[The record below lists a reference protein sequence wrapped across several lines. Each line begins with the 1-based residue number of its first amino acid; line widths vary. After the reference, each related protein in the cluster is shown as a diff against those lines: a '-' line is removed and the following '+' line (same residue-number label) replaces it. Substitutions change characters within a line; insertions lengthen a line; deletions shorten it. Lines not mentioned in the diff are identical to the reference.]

1 MLLYTDVM
9 ARGGDAS
16 SASGQGGN
24 GGGIYLGTDNDY
36 GVLNGDARAVFDGD
50 AQLSGGDGGNSGGE
64 GGQLYSDSFND
75 GLIDGTIDAS
85 GGDATSAASYGY
97 GGEGGVLHAVSV
109 FGGMEFAG
117 SFLAP
122 GGDGANGAG
131 GDGGEGLIY
140 GGFATCPAA
149 IDLSGGD
156 GDATG
161 GEGGDGG
168 RLTVFGTTATDA
180 TGAFTTSGGA
190 GATAGQPGTVTVDG
204 IPR

>member
-1 MLLYTDVM
+1 VLLYTDVM

-64 GGQLYSDSFND
+64 GGQFYSDSFND

-109 FGGMEFAG
+109 FGGMEFAD
-117 SFLAP
+117 SLLAP
-122 GGDGANGAG
+122 GSWRRRGERRGRRRRRGAH
-131 GDGGEGLIY
+131 LRWIRHL
-140 GGFATCPAA
+140 P
-149 IDLSGGD
+149 
-156 GDATG
+156 
-161 GEGGDGG
+161 G
-168 RLTVFGTTATDA
+168 RHRPL
-180 TGAFTTSGGA
+180 
-190 GATAGQPGTVTVDG
+190 
-204 IPR
+204 RR